1 MVGGEPMQR
10 PESWLAA
17 TVKALLAEKYGERIP
32 GVRKISADIAAA
44 NDGDTISHGHV
55 HNILTGEAENLTDR
69 TRVLLARFF
78 GKQPSF
84 FHPPQEGIEPTPDSV
99 HALAAR
105 LATFDQAQLDAI
117 RTALD
122 IASGQRR
129 SDDR

>member
-1 MVGGEPMQR
+1 MQR
-10 PESWLAA
+10 PESWLATA
-17 TVKALLAEKYGERIP
+17 VKSLLAEKYGGRIP
-32 GVRKISADIAAA
+32 GVRKISADIAVA
-44 NDGDTISHGHV
+44 NGGDTISHGHV

-84 FHPPQEGIEPTPDSV
+84 FHPPQEDIEPNQDSV
-99 HALAAR
+99 QALAAR

-129 SDDR
+129 SEDR

>member
-1 MVGGEPMQR
+1 MHRE
-10 PESWLAA
+10 ESWLAT
-17 TVKALLAEKYGERIP
+17 TVKRLLADKYGGRIP
-32 GVRKISADIAAA
+32 GVRRISADIAEA
-44 NDGDTISHGHV
+44 NGGDTISHGHV

-78 GKQPSF
+78 GKQPAF
-84 FHPPQEGIEPTPDSV
+84 FHPPEHGTPNADSV

-129 SDDR
+129 PDED